1 MTNREY
7 LRNILGQLAG
17 EVAALRP
24 TPEESV
30 TLAGSDLMQLQ
41 IAINEAAAEL
51 DRLEV
56 ENIEEAYH
64 IKPVYD
70 RIKAVIAHERVLRNQ
85 LDRVGIFRPKQEML
99 ETLGPG
105 EVGFFTAA
113 INALAFSVPPSPIMW
128 PPFCMA
134 RSAAKYSVASA
145 NLSSPVFPGTAC
157 TKASTSAPL
166 GPSPA
171 RAPMSQIG
179 RAHV

>member
-7 LRNILGQLAG
+7 LRNILNQLAG

-24 TPEESV
+24 TPEDSV

-51 DRLEV
+51 ERLDV

-85 LDRVGIFRPKQEML
+85 LDRV
-99 ETLGPG
+99 
-105 EVGFFTAA
+105 
-113 INALAFSVPPSPIMW
+113 ALAADNAIDL
-128 PPFCMA
+128 C
-134 RSAAKYSVASA
+134 
-145 NLSSPVFPGTAC
+145 NLLS
-157 TKASTSAPL
+157 
-166 GPSPA
+166 
-171 RAPMSQIG
+171 
-179 RAHV
+179 AHVEEHNPSEEDEAL

>member
-24 TPEESV
+24 TPDEFV

-51 DRLEV
+51 ERLDV

-64 IKPVYD
+64 VKPVYD

-85 LDRVGIFRPKQEML
+85 LDRI
-99 ETLGPG
+99 
-105 EVGFFTAA
+105 
-113 INALAFSVPPSPIMW
+113 ALAADNAIDL
-128 PPFCMA
+128 C
-134 RSAAKYSVASA
+134 
-145 NLSSPVFPGTAC
+145 NLLS
-157 TKASTSAPL
+157 
-166 GPSPA
+166 
-171 RAPMSQIG
+171 
-179 RAHV
+179 AHVEEHGPHDDDAAL

>member
-51 DRLEV
+51 ERLEAD
-56 ENIEEAYH
+56 NIEEAYH
-64 IKPVYD
+64 VKPVYD

-85 LDRVGIFRPKQEML
+85 LDRI
-99 ETLGPG
+99 
-105 EVGFFTAA
+105 
-113 INALAFSVPPSPIMW
+113 ALAADNAIDL
-128 PPFCMA
+128 C
-134 RSAAKYSVASA
+134 
-145 NLSSPVFPGTAC
+145 NLLS
-157 TKASTSAPL
+157 
-166 GPSPA
+166 
-171 RAPMSQIG
+171 
-179 RAHV
+179 AHVEEHGPNDDDASL